1 MTQQEQVLDFLK
13 RSAEAIALMF
23 GTTCETLVHDMSRPG
38 HPIVAIYNGHI
49 SGRQIGSTAD
59 IFGGDLYAEGDRK
72 HFDRSEDDVNTLAIT
87 KNGHYVKSTTIH
99 YVGKGYHYALGINYD
114 YTALSAAMPL
124 LESLIR
130 PDRDLT
136 EAVSSVGGGQLE
148 EIFAECVRIVNKPV
162 EVMNKADRVQ
172 LIALLD
178 QRGAFSFQRSV
189 IYIAEQMKVSRYTVY
204 KYLHEIGRDI

>member
-23 GTTCETLVHDMSRPG
+23 GSSCETLVHDMSKPG
-38 HPIVAIYNGHI
+38 HPIIAIYNGHV

-59 IFGGDLYAEGDRK
+59 IYGNDSYSEGNHELFSRDT
-72 HFDRSEDDVNTLAIT
+72 DDINTQAIT
-87 KNGHYVKSTTIH
+87 KNGHQVKSTTIQ

-114 YTALSAAMPL
+114 HTALSAALPL
-124 LESLIR
+124 LESLVHA
-130 PDRDLT
+130 DVDLT
-136 EAVSSVGGGQLE
+136 DAISNGSGNQLE
-148 EIFAECVRIVNKPV
+148 LIFADCVKTIGKPIGA
-162 EVMNKADRVQ
+162 MNKADRVQ

-189 IYIAEQMKVSRYTVY
+189 IYIAEQMNVSRYTVY